1 MVFPRIRPSA
11 LALGYIYIID
21 LKQARV
27 NEILLFS
34 EIRENDPHKIR
45 SDYPFLSVIDRFPKG
60 SSLVVIKKLFI
71 YNNVSNI
78 ADILNQLKAS
88 AINS

>member
-27 NEILLFS
+27 NEILLCS
-34 EIRENDPHKIR
+34 EIRRNVSHKIR
-45 SDYPFLSVIDRFPKG
+45 SDYPIPQSYR
-60 SSLVVIKKLFI
+60 SL
-71 YNNVSNI
+71 
-78 ADILNQLKAS
+78 D
-88 AINS
+88 

>member
-27 NEILLFS
+27 NEILLCS
-34 EIRENDPHKIR
+34 EIRQNVSQKIR
-45 SDYPFLSVIDRFPKG
+45 SDYPISQRYR
-60 SSLVVIKKLFI
+60 SL
-71 YNNVSNI
+71 
-78 ADILNQLKAS
+78 D
-88 AINS
+88 

>member
-34 EIRENDPHKIR
+34 EIKENDSHEIR
-45 SDYPFLSVIDRFPKG
+45 SDYPIPQCYR
-60 SSLVVIKKLFI
+60 SL
-71 YNNVSNI
+71 
-78 ADILNQLKAS
+78 A
-88 AINS
+88 

>member
-27 NEILLFS
+27 NEILLYS

-45 SDYPFLSVIDRFPKG
+45 SDYPIPQCYRSLS
-60 SSLVVIKKLFI
+60 
-71 YNNVSNI
+71 
-78 ADILNQLKAS
+78 
-88 AINS
+88 